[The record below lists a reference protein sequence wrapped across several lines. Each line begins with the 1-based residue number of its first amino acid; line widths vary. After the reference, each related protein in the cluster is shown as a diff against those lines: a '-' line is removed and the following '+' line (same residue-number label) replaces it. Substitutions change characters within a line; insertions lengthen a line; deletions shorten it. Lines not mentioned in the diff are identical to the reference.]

1 MDKQQIIDYIMHTP
15 SNTNPAM
22 LGQFLDEYSG
32 ESEESWSTFFE
43 GEITAEE
50 QDDDI
55 YGAPLS
61 ESDYINADKI
71 KVTFNGIEYECNKT
85 VAEGDA
91 NIYGGSINEEYKP
104 VFSNCPFIIASS
116 LDNGALLFTESP
128 GTHSIK
134 IEVLQESESSGDWS
148 TAEVTIINHTAISG
162 TVRCAMVEDYIFITD
177 ITIPK
182 ANGKT
187 NPPYSTVI
195 CHIPLY
201 KNKYELSSS
210 SLYFSED
217 FNSVERNISG
227 NIVEDGSENFITGDC
242 TITLTIG
249 SVPK

>member
-32 ESEESWSTFFE
+32 ESGENWGTFFE
-43 GEITAEE
+43 GEVTTAE
-50 QDDDI
+50 DDGV
-55 YGAPLS
+55 YSTHLS
-61 ESDYINADKI
+61 NSNYIDADKI
-71 KVTFNGIEYECNKT
+71 KVTFNGVEYECTKMSLN
-85 VAEGDA
+85 GA
-91 NIYGGSINEEYKP
+91 NFYGGFSEEEGP
-104 VFSNCPFIIASS
+104 VFFEYPFTLVSFPTEAGTII
-116 LDNGALLFTESP
+116 TEAP
-128 GTHSIK
+128 GTYSIK
-134 IEVLQESESSGDWS
+134 IEVPQESGGSGDWS
-148 TAEVTIINHTAISG
+148 TAEVTFINHTAISG
-162 TVRCAMVEDYIFITD
+162 TVRCAMVEDCIFITD

-182 ANGKT
+182 ANEKM
-187 NPPYSTVI
+187 NPPYGTAT
-195 CHIPLY
+195 CYIPLY
-201 KNKYELSSS
+201 KNKYELS